1 MAQLLSSLPIGAK
14 VKFGKYQ
21 VGSETPTAI
30 KWTIVAKNHAGY
42 PSNSITLHST
52 YAVDMRAIDARTYHP
67 SPSTGYD
74 SQGNNTYKLSNID
87 QWLNSDAN
95 AGEWYSPTEEYDSP
109 PDSGSFTAY
118 GESGTTTRLLNG
130 GSYSHKAGFLNLF
143 SEAEKSAILSTS
155 VQCVRPYWQTNAI
168 TAPET
173 IIRKVFLPS
182 VTEVRGE
189 TSYGVEGTQWE
200 GASYTIGTRYLTPE
214 AAANT
219 NCTNKPGTS
228 STVACWSRTPYV
240 NLDNTGQDTPRWY
253 TMYEDT
259 NRTGVNA
266 MYAYMPCISDRGIRP
281 VINITSATLVSD
293 TTDGDGYY
301 TVFFNTVPSTPSY
314 ITVPATVYGGKA
326 IPISWGESIDPDGNF
341 GAYILER
348 QSDGG
353 SWVEIYR
360 GTTPSFTDSFPLTP
374 SLLTVAYRVRAY
386 DIMTNSPYSF
396 SEYTTSDTK
405 DVVNNYPP
413 VITVENDNLG
423 VLSDEFVTRYKVIDA
438 NGTKPS
444 VTIRLD
450 ENVIY
455 TGTPPTEVNND
466 IVIASE
472 TWLGLNNG
480 THTIT
485 VTATDGI
492 DTDEKNIRFTKSV
505 NHILITNP
513 IPLPSETQPGRIR
526 VSVTREIPE
535 GATFKV
541 LVCNNGYDT
550 NPTWEDMTRE
560 VESESVYVF
569 TNNSKT
575 ATNWG
580 IGIKVEVDRN
590 DAIGECYISQIG
602 GNFE

>member
-14 VKFGKYQ
+14 IKFGKYQ

-30 KWTIVAKNHAGY
+30 KWTIVAKNHPGY
-42 PSNSITLHST
+42 PANSVTLHST
-52 YAVDMRAIDARTYHP
+52 YAVDMRAIDARGYY
-67 SPSTGYD
+67 PSTVNGYD
-74 SQGNNTYKLSNID
+74 TQGDNTYKRSNID

-95 AGEWYSPTEEYDSP
+95 AGEWYSPTWEYDAP
-109 PDSGSFTAY
+109 PDDGSFTAY
-118 GESGTTTRLLNG
+118 NASGTTTRLLNK
-130 GSYSHKAGFLNLF
+130 GSYAHKAGFLNLF
-143 SEAEKSAILSTS
+143 SDSEKSAILSTS
-155 VQCVRPYWQTNAI
+155 VQCVKPYWQTREV
-168 TAPET
+168 TDPET

-200 GASYTIGTRYLTPE
+200 GASYTLGTRYLTPE

-219 NCTNKPGTS
+219 NCSNKPGTS
-228 STVACWSRTPYV
+228 STIACWSRTPYF
-240 NLDNTGQDTPRWY
+240 DIEHIGQDTPKWY

-281 VINITSATLVSD
+281 VINISNSTLVSA
-293 TTDGDGYY
+293 TTDEDGYY
-301 TVFFNTVPSTPSY
+301 TAFFNTIPSTPSY
-314 ITVPATVYGGKA
+314 ITVPTTVYGGKSV
-326 IPISWGESIDPDGNF
+326 PISWDESIDPDGNF

-353 SWVEIYR
+353 SWVEIYT
-360 GTTPSFTDSFPLTP
+360 GAAPSYTDSFPLYP
-374 SLLTVAYRVRAY
+374 SLSTVAYRVRAC
-386 DIMTNSPYSF
+386 DTLLNAPYTY
-396 SEYTTSDTK
+396 SEYITSDTK
-405 DVVNNYPP
+405 VVVNNYPP
-413 VITVENDNLG
+413 VITVENTNLG
-423 VLSDEFVTRYKVIDA
+423 VQNNEFVTWYTAVDA
-438 NGTKPS
+438 NGTKPT

-450 ENVIY
+450 DNIIY
-455 TGTPPTEVNND
+455 TGVSPTTEHND
-466 IVIASE
+466 IYIQGE
-472 TWLGLNNG
+472 TWLRLNNG

-485 VTATDGI
+485 ISATDGI
-492 DTDEKNIRFTKSV
+492 DTDEAIIRFTKSV
-505 NHILITNP
+505 NHLYIMNYV
-513 IPLPSETQPGRIR
+513 PLPSETQPGRIR
-526 VSVTREIPE
+526 VLVTRKIPE

-541 LVCNNGYDT
+541 SVCNNAFDDM
-550 NPTWEDMTRE
+550 PTWEDMTRE

-580 IGIKVEVDRN
+580 IGIKVEVERN
-590 DAIGECYISQIG
+590 DAVGECYISQIG